1 MNIFFFSRF
10 WFTWANMLM
19 IIPFYAILRSKFN
32 LVLVSSRYY
41 HDDSKETTNKLFFV
55 SHEIPGK
62 LWRCKIIEYENW
74 APSINCKCKASIFVF
89 KSKRCIKI
97 CEGQSNE
104 QKGRHVVPVR
114 RGFLTSWNTRWPY
127 PSRFLLL
134 EAAF

>member
-1 MNIFFFSRF
+1 
-10 WFTWANMLM
+10 MLM

-74 APSINCKCKASIFVF
+74 APL
-89 KSKRCIKI
+89 
-97 CEGQSNE
+97 
-104 QKGRHVVPVR
+104 VVVLY
-114 RGFLTSWNTRWPY
+114 FHKLQMQTTSFYFW
-127 PSRFLLL
+127 
-134 EAAF
+134 